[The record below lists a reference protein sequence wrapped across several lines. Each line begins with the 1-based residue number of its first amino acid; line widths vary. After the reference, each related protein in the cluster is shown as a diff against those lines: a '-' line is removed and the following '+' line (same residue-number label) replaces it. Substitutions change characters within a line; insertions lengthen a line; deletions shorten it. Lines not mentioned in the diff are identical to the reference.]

1 MTVVYGTVCLDRTY
15 SLPHLPERGGY
26 VELLAERVSLGG
38 EAANTAAA
46 ILRWR
51 GNAVL
56 VGNPIGTGDEAE
68 MLELLLE
75 ANGVG
80 DALMPAGE
88 HPAPVCHIMVTPDGE
103 RTMFGRGFQEME
115 TRGDPSLIPFNSG
128 DWFTA
133 DPNHGSLARKALV
146 MAHGAG
152 MRTYALDFVRDDE
165 DLPSGCFWQ
174 SSTSWVGKSGDLG
187 GNIAWLSRWIEKHD
201 CTAILTDGG
210 HGFLLGDRKRGVRS
224 FPVWPIEHVVDSTG
238 AGDTFRAGM
247 LFGLDQLW
255 PLAECLIFASA
266 AAALS
271 CQGMGALG
279 GLTQRGAVEELIHT
293 HEESADLYRQTV

>member
-1 MTVVYGTVCLDRTY
+1 MTVVYGTICLDRTY
-15 SLPHLPERGGY
+15 SLPRLPEAGGY

-46 ILRWR
+46 IRRWR

-56 VGNPIGTGDEAE
+56 VGNAIGTGDEAE
-68 MLELLLE
+68 MLDLLLE

-80 DALMPAGE
+80 DALVPSGE

-103 RTMFGRGFQEME
+103 RTMFGRGFKEME
-115 TRGDPSLIPFNSG
+115 TRADLALVPLRNG

-133 DPNHGSLARKALV
+133 DPNHGILARRALA
-146 MAHGAG
+146 MAHEAG
-152 MRTYALDFVRDDE
+152 MHTYALDFVQDHE
-165 DLPSGCFWQ
+165 PLPAGCYWQ
-174 SSTSWVGKSGDLG
+174 SSTSWVGTRGDLEA
-187 GNIAWLSRWIEKHD
+187 NKAWLTEWLERYD

-210 HGFLLGDRKRGVRS
+210 HGFLLGDREKGVRHFS
-224 FPVWPIEHVVDSTG
+224 VWPIDHVVDSTG

-247 LFGLDQLW
+247 LFGLDQSW

-279 GLTQRGAVEELIHT
+279 GLTQRGAVEELIHA
-293 HEESADLYRQTV
+293 HEESADLYRRTV